1 MKVITQFE
9 AAQGGYRA
17 VTTDVHPRREEAI
30 KASIESTL
38 GRDPDA
44 VWIKQDNGEL
54 QAARKATKLTATT
67 KKS

>member
-1 MKVITQFE
+1 MKIITRFE

-17 VTTDVHPRREEAI
+17 VTTDVHPRREKAI
-30 KASIESTL
+30 KAAIESTL

-44 VWIKQDNGEL
+44 AWIKQDNGEL
-54 QAARKATKLTATT
+54 QAARKATKLTVAT